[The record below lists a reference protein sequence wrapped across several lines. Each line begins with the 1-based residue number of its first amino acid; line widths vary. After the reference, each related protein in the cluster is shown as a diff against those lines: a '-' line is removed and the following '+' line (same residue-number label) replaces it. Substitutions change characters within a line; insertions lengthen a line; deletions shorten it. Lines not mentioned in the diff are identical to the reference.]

1 MVLKLFKAVEGYPSI
16 HLFIHIFCSTDIST
30 AITVRRE
37 NERFN
42 ASFSQRGKIL
52 LPLLILWISCPAE
65 FSPIEN
71 YFHSPFSLRDIPLHA
86 VADQI
91 EAQRAGKKFWDRGP
105 PYLRV
110 WMTVAPSPPPPL
122 PLPEGLELSL
132 TGPLRDLAI
141 DIWASELWKFLTQQE
156 NPLVPEPNGTFFEP
170 CNPMFWQFTRCLY
183 SQELEDTIESLRQQI
198 SVLQSRARVLQE
210 ELDSGNRLSSSF
222 SNSAVRDQ
230 DELWSNWRKKIT
242 SNKYITEWSAGFL
255 SSSTQHYCLIFESE
269 KYIYI

>member
-1 MVLKLFKAVEGYPSI
+1 MDKLPSRVFS
-16 HLFIHIFCSTDIST
+16 HRKLL
-30 AITVRRE
+30 
-37 NERFN
+37 
-42 ASFSQRGKIL
+42 SFSIL
-52 LPLLILWISCPAE
+52 AGRYPLTCYMQWLTKLRPKGPEKNFETGAPLISGSGW
-65 FSPIEN
+65 
-71 YFHSPFSLRDIPLHA
+71 
-86 VADQI
+86 
-91 EAQRAGKKFWDRGP
+91 
-105 PYLRV
+105 
-110 WMTVAPSPPPPL
+110 PSPPPPPPPF
-122 PLPEGLELSL
+122 PLPEGLDLSL

-156 NPLVPEPNGTFFEP
+156 NPLVPEPNGTFFDP

-222 SNSAVRDQ
+222 SISAVRDQ